1 MMHKV
6 SVLPAM
12 MVLLL
17 AAIAAKVRAMID
29 EQIPMGYQDES
40 GFHTGTKS
48 TGESSWPRLW

>member
-1 MMHKV
+1 
-6 SVLPAM
+6 M